1 MTAHMSTTS
10 QQMLTSRVLG
20 YDDGGGGGA
29 EFDGFRVVKHS
40 PWPQFKK
47 ER

>member
-1 MTAHMSTTS
+1 MTAQLSTTS

-20 YDDGGGGGA
+20 YDGGGGGGGA

-40 PWPQFKK
+40 PWPQI
-47 ER
+47 